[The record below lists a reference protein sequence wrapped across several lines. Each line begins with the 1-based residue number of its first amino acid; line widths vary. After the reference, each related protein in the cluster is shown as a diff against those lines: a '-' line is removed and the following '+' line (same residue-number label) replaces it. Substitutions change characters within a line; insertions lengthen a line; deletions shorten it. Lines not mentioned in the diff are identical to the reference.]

1 MPRHPPNAL
10 TTLNRSHCQCSSF
23 SQPFIRTT
31 NRPGY
36 LLQPS
41 PINHAIDVFDP
52 VTLLELRRAALLCQI
67 FKTSFSRSNP
77 VPRGQATV
85 IRSFVRGKAK
95 PFQQQTIQSDKLPTY
110 LQSFPNLRS
119 ARPSKGS
126 SGSGSDIRI
135 KIPIPGSLQINLL
148 FTIRTEQANTHK
160 SDAKLYFQGRHEPH
174 DQPPIQGDSPSP
186 IVRRP
191 IWSAANEVCNSV
203 KIKNGGAERD
213 RTADP
218 LLAKQVLSQLSYSP
232 IQRFNR
238 TG

>member
-41 PINHAIDVFDP
+41 LINHAIDVFDP

-135 KIPIPGSLQINLL
+135 KSRYLEASRSIFSSQYVQNRQTLIRAMQNFISKEDTNLTINHPY
-148 FTIRTEQANTHK
+148 RA
-160 SDAKLYFQGRHEPH
+160 
-174 DQPPIQGDSPSP
+174 
-186 IVRRP
+186 IVRRR
-191 IWSAANEVCNSV
+191 SF
-203 KIKNGGAERD
+203 GAPSGAQQTKFA
-213 RTADP
+213 TA
-218 LLAKQVLSQLSYSP
+218 
-232 IQRFNR
+232 
-238 TG
+238 

>member
-41 PINHAIDVFDP
+41 LINHAIDVFDP

-135 KIPIPGSLQINLL
+135 KSRYLEASRSIFSSQYVQNRQTLIRAMQNFISKEDIFNTQALLKKRYSGPDQI
-148 FTIRTEQANTHK
+148 AHK
-160 SDAKLYFQGRHEPH
+160 GR
-174 DQPPIQGDSPSP
+174 
-186 IVRRP
+186 
-191 IWSAANEVCNSV
+191 
-203 KIKNGGAERD
+203 
-213 RTADP
+213 
-218 LLAKQVLSQLSYSP
+218 
-232 IQRFNR
+232 
-238 TG
+238 